1 MKQTVK
7 RFSLSFK
14 NRVFFMCLLATLVP
28 LLISSVVMVHIFTM
42 SLNRQSEGT
51 AKQQI
56 TEISERFSRLLEDCE
71 NTCAE
76 LTADGS
82 AAWNLI
88 DNTTIEIQKGMYLSL
103 YQAVQEIY
111 GHAQCSVYDAGGR
124 LRFTTDT
131 LPREGKLPVYWGL
144 LRKASQNEGMT
155 YYRTDPYLAVTNPS
169 ILMQGAYSLENP
181 HGARTGYVVLDFTR
195 DNFDNVFSGFY
206 SLTDTILILD
216 DHRKPVYCS
225 RPDYSE
231 DQISGII
238 AELMKPQ
245 GTAEAGKGAQQYLCL
260 REPERGFYVIL
271 CRQAP
276 ISAPAVRMMGT
287 VVLALSLLSLAL
299 SLVISEALARHITR
313 PVSRLDK
320 AIAKVK
326 DGDLSIQVKV
336 KTNDELGRLTESFN
350 QMVKDLKRYLED
362 RVQRQKDL
370 NETTLRLYQTQLNP
384 HFLYNT
390 LDTIK
395 WSAKIHQI
403 PEIAVLAENLAV
415 ILRKSISSKPFIQLR
430 EELDTIESYIKIQK
444 IRFNGKFDFRYEI
457 APETEEILVPK
468 LIVQPIVE
476 NAVIHGLADADE
488 GHIFVRAYLERKE
501 LVIEVSDDGCGISDE
516 VIRRLGNRDKE
527 QKNGHIGFYN
537 VDTIIRLHY
546 GKDYGLR
553 AERLPAGGTKVTIRI
568 PVNGS
573 GQPAPSMENRS

>member
-1 MKQTVK
+1 MKPIVK
-7 RFSLSFK
+7 RFTLSFK
-14 NRVFFMCLLATLVP
+14 SRVFFMCLLATLVP

-42 SLNRQSEGT
+42 SLNRQSEGA

-56 TEISERFSRLLEDCE
+56 TEIGERFSRLLEDCE
-71 NTCAE
+71 NACAE
-76 LTADGS
+76 LTADGT

-144 LRKASQNEGMT
+144 LRKASQSEGMT
-155 YYRTDPYLAVTNPS
+155 YYRTDPYLAVTDPS
-169 ILMQGAYSLENP
+169 ILMQGAYSLENS

-231 DQISGII
+231 AQVSGII

-260 REPERGFYVIL
+260 QEPERGFYVIL

-276 ISAPAVRMMGT
+276 ISAPAVRIMGT
-287 VVLALSLLSLAL
+287 VVLGLSLLSLAL
-299 SLVISEALARHITR
+299 SLVISEALARHITK

-362 RVQRQKDL
+362 RVQQQKDL
-370 NETTLRLYQTQLNP
+370 NATTLRLYQTQLNP

-415 ILRKSISSKPFIQLR
+415 ILRKSISSKPFIRLR

-444 IRFNGKFDFRYEI
+444 IRFAGRFLY
-457 APETEEILVPK
+457 ETEIPDVLEDCMIPKMIL
-468 LIVQPIVE
+468 QPLVE
-476 NAVIHGLADADE
+476 NAIIHGLDGCENGYICIYAAQKD
-488 GHIFVRAYLERKE
+488 GILRISVT
-501 LVIEVSDDGCGISDE
+501 DDGCGMGQEMLDWINSPDPIKRDGHLGLYN
-516 VIRRLGNRDKE
+516 VIRILKL
-527 QKNGHIGFYN
+527 Y
-537 VDTIIRLHY
+537 Y
-546 GKDYGLR
+546 GEEYGMQ
-553 AERLPAGGTKVTIRI
+553 AESDAEGTTVTLTLPAQKE
-568 PVNGS
+568 
-573 GQPAPSMENRS
+573 APHV

>member
-1 MKQTVK
+1 MKQIVK

-206 SLTDTILILD
+206 SLTDMILILD

-231 DQISGII
+231 AQISGII

-444 IRFNGKFDFRYEI
+444 IRFAGRFLY
-457 APETEEILVPK
+457 ETEIPDVLEDCVIPKMIL
-468 LIVQPIVE
+468 QPLVE
-476 NAVIHGLADADE
+476 NAIIHGLDGCANGYICIYAAQKD
-488 GHIFVRAYLERKE
+488 GILRISVT
-501 LVIEVSDDGCGISDE
+501 DDGCGMGQEMLDWMNSPNPAKRDGH
-516 VIRRLGNRDKE
+516 LGL
-527 QKNGHIGFYN
+527 YN
-537 VDTIIRLHY
+537 VIQILKLYYGEEYGIQAESDTSGTTVTI
-546 GKDYGLR
+546 
-553 AERLPAGGTKVTIRI
+553 RLPAKKE
-568 PVNGS
+568 
-573 GQPAPSMENRS
+573 APHV

>member
-206 SLTDTILILD
+206 SLTDMILILD

-231 DQISGII
+231 AQISGII

-415 ILRKSISSKPFIQLR
+415 ILRKSISSKPFIQQR

-444 IRFNGKFDFRYEI
+444 IRFAGRFLY
-457 APETEEILVPK
+457 ETEIPDVLEDCVIPKMIL
-468 LIVQPIVE
+468 QPLVE
-476 NAVIHGLADADE
+476 NAIIHGLDGCANGYICIYAAQKD
-488 GHIFVRAYLERKE
+488 GILRISVT
-501 LVIEVSDDGCGISDE
+501 DDGCGMGQEMLDWMNSPNPAKRDGH
-516 VIRRLGNRDKE
+516 LGL
-527 QKNGHIGFYN
+527 YN
-537 VDTIIRLHY
+537 VIQILKLYYGEEYGIQAESDTSGTTVTI
-546 GKDYGLR
+546 
-553 AERLPAGGTKVTIRI
+553 RLPAKKE
-568 PVNGS
+568 
-573 GQPAPSMENRS
+573 APHV

>member
-231 DQISGII
+231 VQISGII

-444 IRFNGKFDFRYEI
+444 IRFAGRFLY
-457 APETEEILVPK
+457 ETEIPDVLEDCVIPKMIL
-468 LIVQPIVE
+468 QPLVE
-476 NAVIHGLADADE
+476 NAIIHGLDGCANGYICIYAAQKD
-488 GHIFVRAYLERKE
+488 GILRISVT
-501 LVIEVSDDGCGISDE
+501 DDGCGMGQEMLDWMNSPNPAKRDGH
-516 VIRRLGNRDKE
+516 LGL
-527 QKNGHIGFYN
+527 YN
-537 VDTIIRLHY
+537 VIQILKLYYGEEYGIQAESDTSGTTVTI
-546 GKDYGLR
+546 
-553 AERLPAGGTKVTIRI
+553 RLPAKKE
-568 PVNGS
+568 
-573 GQPAPSMENRS
+573 APHV

>member
-444 IRFNGKFDFRYEI
+444 IRFAGRFLY
-457 APETEEILVPK
+457 ETEVPDMLEDCVIPKMIL
-468 LIVQPIVE
+468 QPLVE
-476 NAVIHGLADADE
+476 NAIIHGLDGCANGYICIYAAQKD
-488 GHIFVRAYLERKE
+488 GILRISVT
-501 LVIEVSDDGCGISDE
+501 DDGCGMGQEMLDWMNSPNPAKRDGH
-516 VIRRLGNRDKE
+516 LGL
-527 QKNGHIGFYN
+527 YN
-537 VDTIIRLHY
+537 VIQILKLYYGEEYGIQAESDTSGTPVTI
-546 GKDYGLR
+546 
-553 AERLPAGGTKVTIRI
+553 RLPAKKE
-568 PVNGS
+568 
-573 GQPAPSMENRS
+573 APHV

>member
-1 MKQTVK
+1 MKQIVK

-56 TEISERFSRLLEDCE
+56 AEISERFSRLLEDCE

-144 LRKASQNEGMT
+144 LRKTSQNEGMT

-206 SLTDTILILD
+206 SLTDMILILD

-231 DQISGII
+231 AQISGII

-362 RVQRQKDL
+362 RVQQQKDL
-370 NETTLRLYQTQLNP
+370 NATTLRLYQTQLNP

-415 ILRKSISSKPFIQLR
+415 ILRKSISSKPFIQLC

-444 IRFNGKFDFRYEI
+444 IRFAGRFLY
-457 APETEEILVPK
+457 ETEVPDMLEDCVIPKMIL
-468 LIVQPIVE
+468 QPLVE
-476 NAVIHGLADADE
+476 NAIIHGLDGCANGYICIYAAQKD
-488 GHIFVRAYLERKE
+488 GILRISVT
-501 LVIEVSDDGCGISDE
+501 DDGCGMGQEMLDWMNSPNPTKRDGH
-516 VIRRLGNRDKE
+516 LGL
-527 QKNGHIGFYN
+527 YN
-537 VDTIIRLHY
+537 VIQILKLYYGEEYGIQAESDTSGTTVTI
-546 GKDYGLR
+546 
-553 AERLPAGGTKVTIRI
+553 RLPAKKE
-568 PVNGS
+568 
-573 GQPAPSMENRS
+573 APHV

>member
-1 MKQTVK
+1 MKQIVK

-14 NRVFFMCLLATLVP
+14 TRVFFMCLLATLVP

-336 KTNDELGRLTESFN
+336 KTSDELGRLTESFN

-444 IRFNGKFDFRYEI
+444 IRFAGRFLY
-457 APETEEILVPK
+457 ETEIPDMLEDCVIPKMIL
-468 LIVQPIVE
+468 QPLVE
-476 NAVIHGLADADE
+476 NAIIHGLDGCANGYICIYAAQKD
-488 GHIFVRAYLERKE
+488 GILRISVT
-501 LVIEVSDDGCGISDE
+501 DDGCGMGQEMLDWMNSPNPAKRDGH
-516 VIRRLGNRDKE
+516 LGL
-527 QKNGHIGFYN
+527 YN
-537 VDTIIRLHY
+537 VIQILKLYYGEEYGIQAESDTSGTTVTI
-546 GKDYGLR
+546 
-553 AERLPAGGTKVTIRI
+553 RLPAKKE
-568 PVNGS
+568 
-573 GQPAPSMENRS
+573 APHV

>member
-14 NRVFFMCLLATLVP
+14 TRVFFMCLLATLVP

-206 SLTDTILILD
+206 SLTDMILILD

-231 DQISGII
+231 AQISGII

-444 IRFNGKFDFRYEI
+444 IRFAGRFLY
-457 APETEEILVPK
+457 ETEVPDMLEDCVIPKMIL
-468 LIVQPIVE
+468 QPLVE
-476 NAVIHGLADADE
+476 NAIIHGLDGCANGYICIYAAQKD
-488 GHIFVRAYLERKE
+488 GILRISVT
-501 LVIEVSDDGCGISDE
+501 DDGCGMGQEMLDWMNSPNPAKRDGH
-516 VIRRLGNRDKE
+516 LGL
-527 QKNGHIGFYN
+527 YN
-537 VDTIIRLHY
+537 VIQILKLYYGEEYGIQAESDTSGTTVTI
-546 GKDYGLR
+546 
-553 AERLPAGGTKVTIRI
+553 RLPAKKE
-568 PVNGS
+568 
-573 GQPAPSMENRS
+573 APHV

>member
-206 SLTDTILILD
+206 SLTDMILILD

-336 KTNDELGRLTESFN
+336 KTSDELGRLTESFN

-444 IRFNGKFDFRYEI
+444 IRFAGRFLY
-457 APETEEILVPK
+457 ETEVPDMLEDCVIPKMIL
-468 LIVQPIVE
+468 QPLVE
-476 NAVIHGLADADE
+476 NAIIHGLDGCANGYICIYAAQKD
-488 GHIFVRAYLERKE
+488 GILRISVT
-501 LVIEVSDDGCGISDE
+501 DDGCGMGQEMLDWMNSPNPAKRDGH
-516 VIRRLGNRDKE
+516 LGL
-527 QKNGHIGFYN
+527 YN
-537 VDTIIRLHY
+537 VIQILKLYYGEEYGIQAESDTSGTTVTI
-546 GKDYGLR
+546 
-553 AERLPAGGTKVTIRI
+553 RLPAKKE
-568 PVNGS
+568 
-573 GQPAPSMENRS
+573 APHV

>member
-144 LRKASQNEGMT
+144 LRKASQGDGMT

-231 DQISGII
+231 AQISGII

-260 REPERGFYVIL
+260 QEPERGFYVIL

-403 PEIAVLAENLAV
+403 LEIAVLAENLAV

-444 IRFNGKFDFRYEI
+444 IRFAGRFLY
-457 APETEEILVPK
+457 ETEVPDMLEDCVIPKMIL
-468 LIVQPIVE
+468 QPLVE
-476 NAVIHGLADADE
+476 NAIIHGLDGCANGYICIYAAQKD
-488 GHIFVRAYLERKE
+488 GILRISVT
-501 LVIEVSDDGCGISDE
+501 DDGCGMGQEMLDWMNSPNPAKRDGH
-516 VIRRLGNRDKE
+516 LGL
-527 QKNGHIGFYN
+527 YN
-537 VDTIIRLHY
+537 VIQILKLYYGEEYGIQAESDTSGTTVTI
-546 GKDYGLR
+546 
-553 AERLPAGGTKVTIRI
+553 RLPAKKE
-568 PVNGS
+568 
-573 GQPAPSMENRS
+573 APHV

>member
-1 MKQTVK
+1 MKKTVK

-206 SLTDTILILD
+206 SLTDMILILD

-231 DQISGII
+231 AQISGII

-415 ILRKSISSKPFIQLR
+415 ILRKSISSKPFITLR
-430 EELDTIESYIKIQK
+430 EELDTIDSYIRIQK
-444 IRFNGKFDFRYEI
+444 IRFSGRFLY
-457 APETEEILVPK
+457 ETEIPDLLEESMIPKMIL
-468 LIVQPIVE
+468 QPLVE
-476 NAVIHGLADADE
+476 NAIIHGLDGCDNGYICIYAAQKDGALS
-488 GHIFVRAYLERKE
+488 ISVT
-501 LVIEVSDDGCGISDE
+501 DDGCGMSRDMVDWINSPAPAKRDGHLGLFNVIQILKIYYGEEYGMHAE
-516 VIRRLGNRDKE
+516 V
-527 QKNGHIGFYN
+527 
-537 VDTIIRLHY
+537 
-546 GKDYGLR
+546 
-553 AERLPAGGTKVTIRI
+553 AEDGTTVTLRLPFWKEV
-568 PVNGS
+568 
-573 GQPAPSMENRS
+573 EHE

>member
-144 LRKASQNEGMT
+144 LRKASQGDGMT

-231 DQISGII
+231 AQISGII

-260 REPERGFYVIL
+260 QEPERGFYVIL

-326 DGDLSIQVKV
+326 DGDLSIRVKV

-444 IRFNGKFDFRYEI
+444 IRFAGRFLY
-457 APETEEILVPK
+457 ETEVPDMLEDCVIPKMIL
-468 LIVQPIVE
+468 QPLVE
-476 NAVIHGLADADE
+476 NAIIHGLDGCANGYICIYAAQKD
-488 GHIFVRAYLERKE
+488 GILRISVT
-501 LVIEVSDDGCGISDE
+501 DDGCGMGQEMLDWMNSPNPAKRDGH
-516 VIRRLGNRDKE
+516 LGL
-527 QKNGHIGFYN
+527 YN
-537 VDTIIRLHY
+537 VIQILKLYYGEEYGIQAESDTSGTTVTI
-546 GKDYGLR
+546 
-553 AERLPAGGTKVTIRI
+553 RLPAKKE
-568 PVNGS
+568 
-573 GQPAPSMENRS
+573 APHV

>member
-1 MKQTVK
+1 MKQIVK

-444 IRFNGKFDFRYEI
+444 IRFAGRFLY
-457 APETEEILVPK
+457 ETEVPDMLEDCVIPKMIL
-468 LIVQPIVE
+468 QPLVE
-476 NAVIHGLADADE
+476 NAIIHGLDGCANGYICIYAAQKD
-488 GHIFVRAYLERKE
+488 GILRISVT
-501 LVIEVSDDGCGISDE
+501 DDGCGMGQEMLDWMNSPNPAKRDGH
-516 VIRRLGNRDKE
+516 LGL
-527 QKNGHIGFYN
+527 YN
-537 VDTIIRLHY
+537 VIQILKLYYGEEYGIQAESDTSGTTVTI
-546 GKDYGLR
+546 
-553 AERLPAGGTKVTIRI
+553 RLPAKKE
-568 PVNGS
+568 
-573 GQPAPSMENRS
+573 APHV

>member
-206 SLTDTILILD
+206 SLTDMILILD

-231 DQISGII
+231 AQISGII

-395 WSAKIHQI
+395 WNARIRQI

-444 IRFNGKFDFRYEI
+444 IRFAGRFLY
-457 APETEEILVPK
+457 ETEVPDMLEDCVIPKMIL
-468 LIVQPIVE
+468 QPLVE
-476 NAVIHGLADADE
+476 NAIIHGLDGCANGYICIYAAQKD
-488 GHIFVRAYLERKE
+488 GILRISVT
-501 LVIEVSDDGCGISDE
+501 DDGCGMGQEMLDWMNSPNPAKRDGH
-516 VIRRLGNRDKE
+516 LGL
-527 QKNGHIGFYN
+527 YN
-537 VDTIIRLHY
+537 VIQILKLYYGEEYGIQAESDTSGTTVTI
-546 GKDYGLR
+546 
-553 AERLPAGGTKVTIRI
+553 RLPAKKE
-568 PVNGS
+568 
-573 GQPAPSMENRS
+573 APHV

>member
-144 LRKASQNEGMT
+144 LRKASQGDGMI

-206 SLTDTILILD
+206 SLTDMILILD

-231 DQISGII
+231 AQISGII

-444 IRFNGKFDFRYEI
+444 IRFAGRFLY
-457 APETEEILVPK
+457 ETEVPDMLEDCVIPKMIL
-468 LIVQPIVE
+468 QPLVE
-476 NAVIHGLADADE
+476 NAIIHGLDGCANGYICIYAAQKD
-488 GHIFVRAYLERKE
+488 GILRISVT
-501 LVIEVSDDGCGISDE
+501 DDGCGMGQEMLDWMNSPNPAKRDGH
-516 VIRRLGNRDKE
+516 LGL
-527 QKNGHIGFYN
+527 YN
-537 VDTIIRLHY
+537 VIQILKLYYGEEYGIQAESDTSGTTVTI
-546 GKDYGLR
+546 
-553 AERLPAGGTKVTIRI
+553 RLPAKKE
-568 PVNGS
+568 
-573 GQPAPSMENRS
+573 APHV

>member
-206 SLTDTILILD
+206 SLTDMILILD

-231 DQISGII
+231 AQISGII

-415 ILRKSISSKPFIQLR
+415 ILRKSISSTPFIQLR

-444 IRFNGKFDFRYEI
+444 IRFAGRFLY
-457 APETEEILVPK
+457 ETEIPDVLEDCVIPKMIL
-468 LIVQPIVE
+468 QPLVE
-476 NAVIHGLADADE
+476 NAIIHGLDGCANGYICIYAAQKD
-488 GHIFVRAYLERKE
+488 GILRISVT
-501 LVIEVSDDGCGISDE
+501 DDGCGMGQEMLDWMNSPNPAKRDGH
-516 VIRRLGNRDKE
+516 LGL
-527 QKNGHIGFYN
+527 YN
-537 VDTIIRLHY
+537 VIPILKLYYGEEYGIQAESDTSGTTVTI
-546 GKDYGLR
+546 
-553 AERLPAGGTKVTIRI
+553 RLPAKKE
-568 PVNGS
+568 
-573 GQPAPSMENRS
+573 APHV

>member
-1 MKQTVK
+1 MKQIVK

-51 AKQQI
+51 AKQQL

-206 SLTDTILILD
+206 SLTDMILILD

-336 KTNDELGRLTESFN
+336 KTSDELGRLTESFN

-444 IRFNGKFDFRYEI
+444 IRFAGRFLY
-457 APETEEILVPK
+457 ETEVPDMLEDCVIPKMIL
-468 LIVQPIVE
+468 QPLVE
-476 NAVIHGLADADE
+476 NAIIHGLDGCANGYICIYAAQKD
-488 GHIFVRAYLERKE
+488 GILRISVT
-501 LVIEVSDDGCGISDE
+501 DDGCGMGQEMLDWMNSPNPAKRDGH
-516 VIRRLGNRDKE
+516 LGL
-527 QKNGHIGFYN
+527 YN
-537 VDTIIRLHY
+537 VIQILKLYYGEEYGIQAESDTSGTTVTI
-546 GKDYGLR
+546 
-553 AERLPAGGTKVTIRI
+553 RLPAKKE
-568 PVNGS
+568 
-573 GQPAPSMENRS
+573 APHV

>member
-206 SLTDTILILD
+206 SLTDMILILD

-231 DQISGII
+231 AQIRGII

-336 KTNDELGRLTESFN
+336 KTSDELGRLTESFN

-444 IRFNGKFDFRYEI
+444 IRFAGRFLY
-457 APETEEILVPK
+457 ETEIPDVLEDCVIPKMIL
-468 LIVQPIVE
+468 QPLVE
-476 NAVIHGLADADE
+476 NAIIHGLDGCANGYICIYAAQKD
-488 GHIFVRAYLERKE
+488 GILRISVT
-501 LVIEVSDDGCGISDE
+501 DDGCGMGQEMLDWMNSPNPAKRDGH
-516 VIRRLGNRDKE
+516 LGL
-527 QKNGHIGFYN
+527 YN
-537 VDTIIRLHY
+537 VIQILKLYYGEEYGIQAESDTSGTTVTI
-546 GKDYGLR
+546 
-553 AERLPAGGTKVTIRI
+553 RLPAKKE
-568 PVNGS
+568 
-573 GQPAPSMENRS
+573 APHV

>member
-14 NRVFFMCLLATLVP
+14 NRGFFMCLLATLVP

-231 DQISGII
+231 AQISGII

-444 IRFNGKFDFRYEI
+444 IRFAGRFLY
-457 APETEEILVPK
+457 ETEVPDMLEDCVIPKMIL
-468 LIVQPIVE
+468 QPLVE
-476 NAVIHGLADADE
+476 NAIIHGLDGCANGYICIYAAQKD
-488 GHIFVRAYLERKE
+488 GILRISVT
-501 LVIEVSDDGCGISDE
+501 DDGCGMGQEMLDWMNSPNPAKRDGH
-516 VIRRLGNRDKE
+516 LGL
-527 QKNGHIGFYN
+527 YN
-537 VDTIIRLHY
+537 VIQILKLYYGEEYGIQAESDTSGTTVTI
-546 GKDYGLR
+546 
-553 AERLPAGGTKVTIRI
+553 RLPAKKE
-568 PVNGS
+568 
-573 GQPAPSMENRS
+573 APHV

>member
-231 DQISGII
+231 AQISGII

-444 IRFNGKFDFRYEI
+444 IRFAGRFLY
-457 APETEEILVPK
+457 ETEVPDMLEDCVIPKMIL
-468 LIVQPIVE
+468 QPLVE
-476 NAVIHGLADADE
+476 NAIIHGLDGCANGYICIYAAQKD
-488 GHIFVRAYLERKE
+488 GILRISVT
-501 LVIEVSDDGCGISDE
+501 DDGCGMGQEMLDWMNSPNPAKRDGH
-516 VIRRLGNRDKE
+516 LGL
-527 QKNGHIGFYN
+527 YN
-537 VDTIIRLHY
+537 VIQILKLYYGEEYGIQAESDTSGTTGTI
-546 GKDYGLR
+546 
-553 AERLPAGGTKVTIRI
+553 RLPAKKE
-568 PVNGS
+568 
-573 GQPAPSMENRS
+573 APHV

>member
-1 MKQTVK
+1 MKQIVK

-144 LRKASQNEGMT
+144 LRRASQNEGMT
-155 YYRTDPYLAVTNPS
+155 YYRTDPYLAVTNPG

-206 SLTDTILILD
+206 SLTDMILILD

-336 KTNDELGRLTESFN
+336 KTSDELGRLTESFN

-444 IRFNGKFDFRYEI
+444 IRFAGRFLY
-457 APETEEILVPK
+457 ETEVPDMLEDCVIPKMIL
-468 LIVQPIVE
+468 QPLVE
-476 NAVIHGLADADE
+476 NAIIHGLDGCANGYICIYAAQKD
-488 GHIFVRAYLERKE
+488 GILRISVT
-501 LVIEVSDDGCGISDE
+501 DDGCGMGQEMLDWMNSPNPAKRDGH
-516 VIRRLGNRDKE
+516 LGL
-527 QKNGHIGFYN
+527 YN
-537 VDTIIRLHY
+537 VIQILKLYYGEEYGIQAESDTSGTTVTI
-546 GKDYGLR
+546 
-553 AERLPAGGTKVTIRI
+553 RLPAKKE
-568 PVNGS
+568 
-573 GQPAPSMENRS
+573 APHV

>member
-1 MKQTVK
+1 MKQIVK

-336 KTNDELGRLTESFN
+336 KTSDELGRLTESFN

-403 PEIAVLAENLAV
+403 PEIAVMAENLAV

-444 IRFNGKFDFRYEI
+444 IRFAGRFLY
-457 APETEEILVPK
+457 ETEIPDMLEDCVIPKMIL
-468 LIVQPIVE
+468 QPLVE
-476 NAVIHGLADADE
+476 NAIIHGLDGCANGYICIYAAQKD
-488 GHIFVRAYLERKE
+488 GILRISVT
-501 LVIEVSDDGCGISDE
+501 DDGCGMGQEMLDWMNSPNPAKRDGH
-516 VIRRLGNRDKE
+516 LGL
-527 QKNGHIGFYN
+527 YN
-537 VDTIIRLHY
+537 VIQILKLYYGEEYGIQAESDTSGTTVTI
-546 GKDYGLR
+546 
-553 AERLPAGGTKVTIRI
+553 RLPAKKE
-568 PVNGS
+568 
-573 GQPAPSMENRS
+573 APHV

>member
-14 NRVFFMCLLATLVP
+14 NRVFFMCLLTTLVP

-144 LRKASQNEGMT
+144 LRKTSQNEGMT

-206 SLTDTILILD
+206 SLTDMILILD

-336 KTNDELGRLTESFN
+336 KTSDELGRLTESFN

-444 IRFNGKFDFRYEI
+444 IRFAGRFLY
-457 APETEEILVPK
+457 ETEVPDMLEDCVIPKMIL
-468 LIVQPIVE
+468 QPLVE
-476 NAVIHGLADADE
+476 NAIIHGLDGCANGYICIYAAQKD
-488 GHIFVRAYLERKE
+488 GILRISVT
-501 LVIEVSDDGCGISDE
+501 DDGCGMGQEMLDWMNSPNPAKRDGH
-516 VIRRLGNRDKE
+516 LGL
-527 QKNGHIGFYN
+527 YN
-537 VDTIIRLHY
+537 VIQILKLYYGEEYGIQAESDTSGTTVTI
-546 GKDYGLR
+546 
-553 AERLPAGGTKVTIRI
+553 RLPAKKE
-568 PVNGS
+568 
-573 GQPAPSMENRS
+573 APHV

>member
-231 DQISGII
+231 AQISGII

-326 DGDLSIQVKV
+326 DGDLSLQVKV

-444 IRFNGKFDFRYEI
+444 IRFAGRFLY
-457 APETEEILVPK
+457 ETEIPDVLEDCVIPKMIL
-468 LIVQPIVE
+468 QPLVE
-476 NAVIHGLADADE
+476 NAIIHGLDGCANGYICIYAAQKD
-488 GHIFVRAYLERKE
+488 GILRISVT
-501 LVIEVSDDGCGISDE
+501 DDGCGMGQEMLDWMNSPNPAKRDGH
-516 VIRRLGNRDKE
+516 LGL
-527 QKNGHIGFYN
+527 YN
-537 VDTIIRLHY
+537 VIQILKLYYGEEYGIQAESDTSGTTVTI
-546 GKDYGLR
+546 
-553 AERLPAGGTKVTIRI
+553 RLPAKKE
-568 PVNGS
+568 
-573 GQPAPSMENRS
+573 APHV

>member
-14 NRVFFMCLLATLVP
+14 NRVFFMCLLTTLVP

-144 LRKASQNEGMT
+144 LRKASQGDGMT

-206 SLTDTILILD
+206 SLTDMILILD

-231 DQISGII
+231 AQISGII

-336 KTNDELGRLTESFN
+336 KTSDELGRLTESFN

-403 PEIAVLAENLAV
+403 LEIAVLAENLAV

-444 IRFNGKFDFRYEI
+444 IRFAGRFLY
-457 APETEEILVPK
+457 ETEVPDMLEDCVIPKMIL
-468 LIVQPIVE
+468 QPLVE
-476 NAVIHGLADADE
+476 NAIIHGLDGCANGYICIYAAQKD
-488 GHIFVRAYLERKE
+488 GILRISVT
-501 LVIEVSDDGCGISDE
+501 DDGCGMGQEMLDWMNSPNPAKRDGH
-516 VIRRLGNRDKE
+516 LGL
-527 QKNGHIGFYN
+527 YN
-537 VDTIIRLHY
+537 VIQILKLYYGEEYGIQAESDTSGTTVTI
-546 GKDYGLR
+546 
-553 AERLPAGGTKVTIRI
+553 RLPAKKE
-568 PVNGS
+568 
-573 GQPAPSMENRS
+573 APHV

>member
-336 KTNDELGRLTESFN
+336 KTSDELGRLTESFN

-444 IRFNGKFDFRYEI
+444 IRFAGRFLY
-457 APETEEILVPK
+457 ETEVPDMLEDCVIPKMIL
-468 LIVQPIVE
+468 QPLVE
-476 NAVIHGLADADE
+476 NAIIHGL
-488 GHIFVRAYLERKE
+488 
-501 LVIEVSDDGCGISDE
+501 DGCANGYICIYAAQKDGI
-516 VIRRLGNRDKE
+516 
-527 QKNGHIGFYN
+527 
-537 VDTIIRLHY
+537 
-546 GKDYGLR
+546 LR
-553 AERLPAGGTKVTIRI
+553 ISVTDAGCGMGPRT
-568 PVNGS
+568 
-573 GQPAPSMENRS
+573 

>member
-1 MKQTVK
+1 
-7 RFSLSFK
+7 
-14 NRVFFMCLLATLVP
+14 MCLLATLVP

-144 LRKASQNEGMT
+144 LRKTSQGDGMT

-216 DHRKPVYCS
+216 YHRKPVYCS

-231 DQISGII
+231 AQISGII

-260 REPERGFYVIL
+260 QEPERGFYVIL

-444 IRFNGKFDFRYEI
+444 IRFAGRFLY
-457 APETEEILVPK
+457 ETEVPDMLEDCVIPKMIL
-468 LIVQPIVE
+468 QPLVE
-476 NAVIHGLADADE
+476 NAIIHGLDGCANGYICIYAAQKD
-488 GHIFVRAYLERKE
+488 GILRISVT
-501 LVIEVSDDGCGISDE
+501 DDGCGMGQEMLDWMNSPNPAKRDGH
-516 VIRRLGNRDKE
+516 LGL
-527 QKNGHIGFYN
+527 YN
-537 VDTIIRLHY
+537 VIQIL
-546 GKDYGLR
+546 KLDYGEEYGIQ
-553 AERLPAGGTKVTIRI
+553 AESDTSGTTVTIRLPAKKE
-568 PVNGS
+568 
-573 GQPAPSMENRS
+573 APHV

>member
-1 MKQTVK
+1 MKQIVK

-206 SLTDTILILD
+206 SLTDMILILD

-231 DQISGII
+231 AQISGII

-444 IRFNGKFDFRYEI
+444 IRFAGRFLY
-457 APETEEILVPK
+457 ETEVPDMLEDCVIPKMIL
-468 LIVQPIVE
+468 QPLVE
-476 NAVIHGLADADE
+476 NAIIHGLDGCANGYICIYAAQKD
-488 GHIFVRAYLERKE
+488 GILRISVT
-501 LVIEVSDDGCGISDE
+501 DDGCGMGQEMLDWMNSPNPAKRDGHLGLNNVIQILKLYYGEEYGIQAESDTSGTT
-516 VIRRLGNRDKE
+516 V
-527 QKNGHIGFYN
+527 
-537 VDTIIRLHY
+537 TI
-546 GKDYGLR
+546 
-553 AERLPAGGTKVTIRI
+553 RLPAKKE
-568 PVNGS
+568 
-573 GQPAPSMENRS
+573 APHV

>member
-206 SLTDTILILD
+206 SLTDMILILD

-231 DQISGII
+231 AQISGII

-403 PEIAVLAENLAV
+403 PEIAVLAENLAI
-415 ILRKSISSKPFIQLR
+415 ILRKSISSKPFIPLR
-430 EELDTIESYIKIQK
+430 EELETIDSYVEVQK
-444 IRFNGKFDFRYEI
+444 IRFTGRFLCEKEI
-457 APETEEILVPK
+457 PDQLEECLVPK
-468 LIVQPIVE
+468 MILQPLVE
-476 NAVIHGLADADE
+476 NAIIHGLE
-488 GHIFVRAYLERKE
+488 GCENGYICIYAGREGDVLN
-501 LVIEVSDDGCGISDE
+501 ISITDDGRGMSPEILAWINSPEPEKRDGH
-516 VIRRLGNRDKE
+516 LGL
-527 QKNGHIGFYN
+527 YN
-537 VDTIIRLHY
+537 IMRILKLYY
-546 GKDYGLR
+546 GNEYGLKAEVTEDGTTVTLR
-553 AERLPAGGTKVTIRI
+553 LPDVRSGSFGAERP
-568 PVNGS
+568 
-573 GQPAPSMENRS
+573 

>member
-144 LRKASQNEGMT
+144 LRKTSQGDGMT

-231 DQISGII
+231 AQISGII

-444 IRFNGKFDFRYEI
+444 IRFAGRFLY
-457 APETEEILVPK
+457 ETEVPDMLEDCVIPKMIL
-468 LIVQPIVE
+468 QPLVE
-476 NAVIHGLADADE
+476 NAIIHGLDGCANGYICIYAAQKD
-488 GHIFVRAYLERKE
+488 GILRISVT
-501 LVIEVSDDGCGISDE
+501 DDGCGMGQEMLDWMNSPNPAKRDGH
-516 VIRRLGNRDKE
+516 LGL
-527 QKNGHIGFYN
+527 YN
-537 VDTIIRLHY
+537 VIQILKLYYGEEYGIQAESDTSGTTVTI
-546 GKDYGLR
+546 
-553 AERLPAGGTKVTIRI
+553 RLPAKKE
-568 PVNGS
+568 
-573 GQPAPSMENRS
+573 APHV